1 MRTFVL
7 ERTGTFMSIEIT
19 KLENGLIVATDP
31 MPHLES
37 AALGVWVGLRRA
49 P

>member
-1 MRTFVL
+1 
-7 ERTGTFMSIEIT
+7 MSIEIT

-37 AALGVWVGLRRA
+37 AALGVWVGCGPRHESQAQAGLSHML
-49 P
+49 